1 MIDDLLVNFHK
12 RSCSRFVGSSLLAV
26 LYDERILHK
35 KEPFTVVLVF
45 GFKPVLTVGY
55 GMGTKYKNHNV
66 YHWLLG

>member
-1 MIDDLLVNFHK
+1 MIK
-12 RSCSRFVGSSLLAV
+12 
-26 LYDERILHK
+26 RILHN

-55 GMGTKYKNHNV
+55 GMGTKYKNHND